1 MSNDQDPNNS
11 SSINRMLSQPKL
23 DYEGINNTL
32 LKNIEKLDN
41 EKVILNL
48 TIKFSQN

>member
-11 SSINRMLSQPKL
+11 SSINRMLRQSKL

-41 EKVILNL
+41 EKVILLL
-48 TIKFSQN
+48 TIIFSQN